1 MCFSYPFFFV
11 TISWC
16 ASFTKE
22 TSTTIDGADNYEE
35 DFLSSA
41 SGSANEQ
48 SPSKGP
54 DKMENSLKPQTKKE
68 DKTQSARTEDL
79 ISEEIEEADEILSS
93 TSCVSK
99 PTLN

>member
-1 MCFSYPFFFV
+1 M
-11 TISWC
+11 
-16 ASFTKE
+16 
-22 TSTTIDGADNYEE
+22 
-35 DFLSSA
+35 SSA

-48 SPSKGP
+48 SPTKEP
-54 DKMENSLKPQTKKE
+54 DKMNSPLHPRTKKE

-79 ISEEIEEADEILSS
+79 SEEIEEIDEILSS

>member
-1 MCFSYPFFFV
+1 MANLMKKR
-11 TISWC
+11 IH
-16 ASFTKE
+16 FTA
-22 TSTTIDGADNYEE
+22 TDGTDNYEE
-35 DFLSSA
+35 DFVSSA

-54 DKMENSLKPQTKKE
+54 DKLESPLKLQTKKE

-79 ISEEIEEADEILSS
+79 SEEIEEVDEILSS

-99 PTLN
+99 LTSN